1 MESERSKTMM
11 RSGNSEKKL
20 RIGLTEEYNKLL
32 SEMEIECQNKLE
44 RETIEFILQ
53 KTKEFAAK
61 SQVSFY
67 SCLLSCLFPSL
78 FLILTV
84 VDIYVWI

>member
-61 SQVSFY
+61 SQVS
-67 SCLLSCLFPSL
+67 LE
-78 FLILTV
+78 I
-84 VDIYVWI
+84 